1 MRFWHY
7 ITVLFLF
14 LLCAENSIAQSD
26 IQTIYSL
33 ARQAKDNGEFAKAI
47 TYYEEIYD
55 KTNNEGYYRELVELY
70 PQVEDYRSAEKMI
83 KKRLRNFPDRLH
95 YQVDLGHI
103 YEMQD
108 DEKSA
113 KKEYEDAID
122 EMSGNQNQARLLA
135 NQFNQYQLYSY
146 TEQVYLAARKLNK
159 NDQLFR
165 FELANAYAQQGKS
178 SEMIGEYLNVLG
190 SNRGYIQSVQNIF
203 QRILHPDPEGKQMED
218 LRTQL
223 LKRIQNE
230 PEKEV
235 FAELLIWLY
244 IQDKNFTGAYLQA
257 QALDKRSNEKG
268 KRLHS
273 LAKLALSNKA
283 YDAAEKSLNYVI
295 NLGDESPYYL
305 SSKMLLVDVLKEKVT
320 TTEKYAIE
328 NLEKLQSVYDKNI
341 SELGKSAY
349 TLPLIRGKAELHAY
363 YLNEVDTAIQILEDA
378 LNIDGLSEI
387 NRAEVKIDLADLLL
401 LTNDIWE
408 ASLLYS
414 QVEKAF
420 KYDQIGETAKFKNAK
435 VAFYTGDFN
444 WAQAQLDVL
453 KGSTSKLISNDAM
466 HLSNL
471 ITDNIGLDSMPEP
484 LEMYARADLAI
495 FKQDYGQAEQI
506 LDSIPK
512 YFPASSLKDE
522 VLFAHFKIEKAK
534 RSFEKAATY
543 LRKLIAEY
551 GEDILGDDALFQ
563 LAKLEEEYLG
573 NKEKAMEHYKQLIT
587 TYPSSLHVVECRKRY
602 RMLRGDNLES
612 TEIPKEE
619 EL

>member
-1 MRFWHY
+1 
-7 ITVLFLF
+7 
-14 LLCAENSIAQSD
+14 
-26 IQTIYSL
+26 
-33 ARQAKDNGEFAKAI
+33 
-47 TYYEEIYD
+47 
-55 KTNNEGYYRELVELY
+55 
-70 PQVEDYRSAEKMI
+70 MI

-135 NQFNQYQLYSY
+135 NQFNQYQLYSF
-146 TEQVYLAARKLNK
+146 TEQVYLEARKLNK

-223 LKRIQNE
+223 LKRIQDE

-320 TTEKYAIE
+320 TPFTK
-328 NLEKLQSVYDKNI
+328 
-341 SELGKSAY
+341 
-349 TLPLIRGKAELHAY
+349 
-363 YLNEVDTAIQILEDA
+363 
-378 LNIDGLSEI
+378 
-387 NRAEVKIDLADLLL
+387 
-401 LTNDIWE
+401 
-408 ASLLYS
+408 
-414 QVEKAF
+414 
-420 KYDQIGETAKFKNAK
+420 
-435 VAFYTGDFN
+435 
-444 WAQAQLDVL
+444 
-453 KGSTSKLISNDAM
+453 
-466 HLSNL
+466 
-471 ITDNIGLDSMPEP
+471 
-484 LEMYARADLAI
+484 
-495 FKQDYGQAEQI
+495 
-506 LDSIPK
+506 
-512 YFPASSLKDE
+512 
-522 VLFAHFKIEKAK
+522 
-534 RSFEKAATY
+534 
-543 LRKLIAEY
+543 
-551 GEDILGDDALFQ
+551 
-563 LAKLEEEYLG
+563 
-573 NKEKAMEHYKQLIT
+573 
-587 TYPSSLHVVECRKRY
+587 
-602 RMLRGDNLES
+602 
-612 TEIPKEE
+612 
-619 EL
+619 